1 MVAKKTQNQF
11 SLDVG
16 TIHFIGIGGI
26 GMSGIAEILHNLGYK
41 VQGSDS
47 AGSYV
52 TQHLLDIGI
61 KVIIGQAAE
70 NIAGSA
76 VIVKSSAVKDNNP
89 ELMAARAQHIP
100 VIKRAEMLAELM
112 RLKSCVSVA
121 GTHGKTTTTTMV
133 TAIFDAAGLDPTVIN
148 GGIINSYGS
157 NAHLGKGQW
166 LIAEADESDGS
177 FLKLPST
184 IAIITNIDPEHL
196 ENYGGSFDQLRQ
208 AFRDYIENIPFYGF
222 GVLCIDHPE
231 VRDLW
236 QKISDRKLITYGIES
251 DDAQIKAENIK
262 ADPAGS
268 MFSVRIRDL
277 GAGKDRLIDDIYLS
291 MPGIHNV
298 QNSLAA
304 ITIAAE
310 LGFTDAQIKQSFAN
324 FKGIKRRF
332 TKTGEVDGI
341 KIIDDYGHHPKE
353 IAATLKTAK
362 QVVPAGQGKVIA
374 VLQPHRFTRVRDLF
388 ADFCNCFADADI
400 VIVADIYKAGE
411 DPIVGINRD
420 NLVAGIK
427 NSGKAV
433 VYPLEQAADLAGII
447 NDVATSGD
455 IVVCL
460 GAGDITKWAANLPLE
475 LTKLHDKNRRDI
487 KIV

>member
-1 MVAKKTQNQF
+1 MVKTKNSF
-11 SLDVG
+11 SLNVG
-16 TIHFIGIGGI
+16 VIHFIGIGGI
-26 GMSGIAEILHNLGYK
+26 GMSGIAEILNNLGYQ

-47 AGSYV
+47 SSSYV
-52 TQHLLDIGI
+52 TQHLVNIGI
-61 KVIIGQAAE
+61 KVMIGPQVAE
-70 NIAGSA
+70 NIEGAS

-89 ELMAARAQHIP
+89 EIMAARAQRIP

-133 TAIFDAAGLDPTVIN
+133 TAVFDSAKLDPTVIN

-157 NAHLGKGQW
+157 NAHLGKGDW

-196 ENYGGSFDQLRQ
+196 ENYGGSFDNLRK

-222 GVLCIDHPE
+222 GVVCIDHPE

-236 QKISDRKLITYGIES
+236 KKITDRKLITYGIES
-251 DDAQIKAENIK
+251 SDANIKAENIK
-262 ADPAGS
+262 ADPEGS
-268 MFSVRIRDL
+268 RYDVKISGL
-277 GAGKDRLIDDIYLS
+277 GEEKDRIVQNIYLS

-304 ITIAAE
+304 ISIAAE
-310 LGFTDAQIKQSFAN
+310 LGFSDEEIRNAFSG

-332 TKTGEVDGI
+332 TKTGEINGI

-353 IAATLKTAK
+353 ICATLKTAK
-362 QVVPAGQGKVIA
+362 QVVPSGSGNVIA

-388 ADFCNCFADADI
+388 NDFCNCFEDADI
-400 VIVADIYKAGE
+400 VIVSDIYKAGE
-411 DPIVGINRD
+411 DPIAGIDRD
-420 NLVAGIK
+420 NLVKGIK
-427 NSGKAV
+427 AAGKQAV
-433 VYPLEQAADLAGII
+433 YSLNQAADLAGII
-447 NDVATSGD
+447 NDVASPGD

-460 GAGDITKWAANLPLE
+460 GAGDITKWAASLPGE
-475 LTKLHDKNRRDI
+475 LDSLSGKK
-487 KIV
+487 VAVS